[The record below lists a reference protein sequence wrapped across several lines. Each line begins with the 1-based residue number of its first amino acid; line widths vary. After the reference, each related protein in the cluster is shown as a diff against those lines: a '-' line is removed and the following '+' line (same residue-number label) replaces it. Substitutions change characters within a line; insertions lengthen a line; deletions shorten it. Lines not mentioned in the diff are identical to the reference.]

1 MVRFA
6 GEGRVNRIRLILIVV
21 TVSLPGRHLALC
33 QQAIASRDS
42 AEMQSYN
49 SSQYHQ
55 YIGQMSINQLIHLP
69 SSKTKPS
76 LSLVAAPKT
85 SLICST
91 CPEKGREA
99 YLLLPAA
106 NSDLVIIG
114 TPHKCDSAATSDGQF
129 IFSDYVTSVDRVY
142 GNRGLAVIPGQ
153 TIVVGRPGGIIS
165 VEGKQILGSV
175 YGYPLFHLGEPYL
188 MFLKFMPAT
197 GGFLVVG
204 EAAFNVSGENVP
216 VHLTRTSGAE
226 SHLTATL
233 LEDATK
239 AVSKTF
245 GGESK

>member
-1 MVRFA
+1 MS
-6 GEGRVNRIRLILIVV
+6 RIRLILFVA
-21 TVSLPGRHLALC
+21 TVSLLGKHLALC
-33 QQAIASRDS
+33 QQAIASRDC
-42 AEMQSYN
+42 AEMQAYN
-49 SSQYHQ
+49 SSQYRQ
-55 YIGQMSINQLIHLP
+55 YIGQMSINQLLHLP
-69 SSKTKPS
+69 SSKTKP
-76 LSLVAAPKT
+76 LLFLVAAPKT

-106 NSDLVIIG
+106 NADLVIIG
-114 TPHKCDSAATSDGQF
+114 TPRKRDSAATSDGQF
-129 IFSDYVTSVDRVY
+129 IFSDYVTSVERIY

-153 TIVVGRPGGIIS
+153 TIVAGRPGGIIS

-204 EAAFNVSGENVP
+204 EAAFNISGEYVS
-216 VHLTRTSGAE
+216 VHLTRNTGAE
-226 SHLTATL
+226 SHSTTMF

-239 AVSKTF
+239 AVRACF
-245 GGESK
+245 INIFLV